1 MNTLEIKGARV
12 RKNLTQASVAEKL
25 GMKQTTYSAKENG
38 RSKFSDK
45 EKIALANLL
54 ELTPD
59 QINDFLYDG
68 MLPIYHSDIS
78 RHYR

>member
-45 EKIALANLL
+45 EKIALASLL

-59 QINDFLYDG
+59 QMNEFLYDG
-68 MLPIYHSDIS
+68 MLPLYPSENNGYN
-78 RHYR
+78 R